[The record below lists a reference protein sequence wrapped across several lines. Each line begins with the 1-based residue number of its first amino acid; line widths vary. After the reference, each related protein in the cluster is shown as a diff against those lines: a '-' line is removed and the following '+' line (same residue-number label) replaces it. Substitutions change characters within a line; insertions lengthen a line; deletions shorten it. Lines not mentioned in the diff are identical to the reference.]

1 MVEEDRIKFVI
12 NLKSEKFD
20 IILGSH
26 KNYCIKNRKIQV
38 HFLGNL
44 EKKKKIPCFSCC
56 LSCGLFVLG
65 RQQPIFLMV
74 EEQESSYEIKKMIGN

>member
-12 NLKSEKFD
+12 NLKSKIFD

-26 KNYCIKNRKIQV
+26 KNYCIKNSKIQV

-44 EKKKKIPCFSCC
+44 GEKNPLFLLLFQFEAKAVDFSFWAG
-56 LSCGLFVLG
+56 SSLF
-65 RQQPIFLMV
+65 
-74 EEQESSYEIKKMIGN
+74 S

>member
-38 HFLGNL
+38 RSLGNL
-44 EKKKKIPCFSCC
+44 ERKKNP
-56 LSCGLFVLG
+56 LFLLLLKLWTFRFG
-65 RQQPIFLMV
+65 QAAAYFLN
-74 EEQESSYEIKKMIGN
+74 G